1 MTYINSEKEKK
12 TVYSICFNSILN
24 IFNTNEFITV
34 FMFLIFY
41 MYSSCLTVPKQP
53 LRGVLENMKCC
64 YKEGKILEKYVWR
77 SCFLKAAGL
86 QLYELLH
93 RYFSPI
99 LLKLQVVREEKNF
112 FLTNWNRKITNK
124 SCAVLG
130 DGTLIFRPDI
140 NLSVLC

>member
-53 LRGVLENMKCC
+53 FRGVLENMKCC
-64 YKEGKILEKYVWR
+64 YKEGKILEKYV
-77 SCFLKAAGL
+77 
-86 QLYELLH
+86 
-93 RYFSPI
+93 
-99 LLKLQVVREEKNF
+99 
-112 FLTNWNRKITNK
+112 
-124 SCAVLG
+124 
-130 DGTLIFRPDI
+130 
-140 NLSVLC
+140 